1 MHGLCSYG
9 TRRSNLRDVGT
20 LYNPEKLKYA
30 AGSYFDMS
38 GEESTLELFWPSPSE
53 DDIRKVQYGR
63 ATFGLWYSNYGDV
76 YFLYHFEDDPW
87 SDSVFSTM
95 QLAPEKRIRPPKIY
109 GHKRLNLDIT
119 LVDADSGIV
128 RATRQVSLSVSFSRK
143 MCASVNRQF
152 SERYLASWNLEDFQ
166 KRCREIYAEYPQ
178 SVDITRAPG
187 CIICQAPEIQPF
199 YLEEKNVQM

>member
-1 MHGLCSYG
+1 
-9 TRRSNLRDVGT
+9 
-20 LYNPEKLKYA
+20 
-30 AGSYFDMS
+30 MS
-38 GEESTLELFWPSPSE
+38 GEESTLELFWPCPSE

>member
-1 MHGLCSYG
+1 
-9 TRRSNLRDVGT
+9 
-20 LYNPEKLKYA
+20 
-30 AGSYFDMS
+30 
-38 GEESTLELFWPSPSE
+38 
-53 DDIRKVQYGR
+53 
-63 ATFGLWYSNYGDV
+63 
-76 YFLYHFEDDPW
+76 
-87 SDSVFSTM
+87 M

-187 CIICQAPEIQPF
+187 VLSARLLKFSLSISKKRTSRCSGAARGRRNAPGENRPSGLELQGRFRPF
-199 YLEEKNVQM
+199 AL